1 VLAGTCLRAC
11 VDAFLWRILFANTQR
26 EGIPIFAMAPPMIS
40 PRVTNAPRQTQRS
53 RLPNGNPNPA
63 SDRRKLQLC
72 SFFFFNAAS
81 SSATRAASSAA
92 RRSSPSNWLVLG
104 LAPKV
109 SKESTPNSGGTLPRS
124 PTVSAPYC
132 RARTRVSGSG
142 SYSTQH
148 NLFRWDLKFRSN
160 PSTQPN

>member
-1 VLAGTCLRAC
+1 
-11 VDAFLWRILFANTQR
+11 
-26 EGIPIFAMAPPMIS
+26 MAPPMIS

-63 SDRRKLQLC
+63 SDRRKLQLY
-72 SFFFFNAAS
+72 SIFFFNAAS
-81 SSATRAASSAA
+81 FSATRAASSAA

-104 LAPKV
+104 LAPRV
-109 SKESTPNSGGTLPRS
+109 SKELTPNSGGTLPRS

-132 RARTRVSGSG
+132 TARTRVSGSG

-148 NLFRWDLKFRSN
+148 DLFPWDLGLGQTPAHN
-160 PSTQPN
+160 QTEPNSQMARTSVLA